1 MRLANVCVALSL
13 AVSAAGCSST
23 SVANVPQDAKA
34 VLQVWIRQPANSP
47 AAKTAERL
55 VAEFTRTT
63 GVRAK
68 LVALYEDFETK
79 VQQQAA
85 QRQLPDIIIND
96 TAQLGTMQTQGWIQ
110 EVNPATF
117 AGAASIS
124 DRAWKAT
131 LASNGKNYAVPFS
144 AQSFAVFVRA
154 DWRARL
160 HLPEPKSWNDL
171 AAMARAFTNNDPD
184 GNGRKDTY
192 GLVVPGTTKRGY
204 MSWYFSTY
212 LWANGGDFLASD
224 GQGRWQPAINN
235 DKSVQAVAWLKDMFC
250 RDKVVNPDAVSID
263 TPRAHDTFE
272 KGIGGIYLTG
282 PYMLSRFVK
291 SMGGDKI
298 EVFPVPPGPAGGP
311 GGALAEG
318 ENVYLMSGSRN
329 RAGQR
334 RFAEFAVSV
343 PGQVI
348 GMDGDN
354 PGPIV
359 RLPVNKEVDLTKV
372 RQDRR
377 WSVFQQV
384 YDSAGV
390 YTPSVPNWTPFRQ
403 ISAESLNAV
412 MADCGS
418 NVKQA
423 LDKLAGQFSAELKRQ
438 NVLAG

>member
-1 MRLANVCVALSL
+1 MIAPATCPYIYTPTTRRLRTVKWRGAPMRLANVCVALSL

-154 DWRARL
+154 DWWSRAPPSVATCRGTSRL
-160 HLPEPKSWNDL
+160 TCGPT
-171 AAMARAFTNNDPD
+171 AATSSPRT
-184 GNGRKDTY
+184 GR
-192 GLVVPGTTKRGY
+192 
-204 MSWYFSTY
+204 
-212 LWANGGDFLASD
+212 GG
-224 GQGRWQPAINN
+224 
-235 DKSVQAVAWLKDMFC
+235 
-250 RDKVVNPDAVSID
+250 
-263 TPRAHDTFE
+263 
-272 KGIGGIYLTG
+272 
-282 PYMLSRFVK
+282 
-291 SMGGDKI
+291 
-298 EVFPVPPGPAGGP
+298 
-311 GGALAEG
+311 
-318 ENVYLMSGSRN
+318 GSRPSTTTS
-329 RAGQR
+329 RSRPWPGSRTCSAG
-334 RFAEFAVSV
+334 
-343 PGQVI
+343 
-348 GMDGDN
+348 
-354 PGPIV
+354 
-359 RLPVNKEVDLTKV
+359 T
-372 RQDRR
+372 R
-377 WSVFQQV
+377 WS
-384 YDSAGV
+384 
-390 YTPSVPNWTPFRQ
+390 TPTR
-403 ISAESLNAV
+403 
-412 MADCGS
+412 
-418 NVKQA
+418 
-423 LDKLAGQFSAELKRQ
+423 
-438 NVLAG
+438 